1 MAQGRRERGKEEG
14 ERQGSQ
20 NLFLFALGCRRF
32 PSSGAG
38 SRSEEG
44 FSFCPSA
51 GLQSPHFSLLDK
63 TWTAAGE
70 EAEGKKEKR
79 KRRGEEHGARE
90 ETTSRGRFFGGE
102 RRGALE
108 RGSSAVSP
116 TPFSRE
122 CLVRV
127 LWGTTV
133 PFAAALFWPFG
144 GGWLRERKAAAWK
157 TRKGKSRSQLEV
169 EKKRGNVTLRV
180 LFSFFTPFV
189 PRSAAAATR
198 NGMLGSAPQLQ
209 DAPGVAY
216 LCGDCGELKGG
227 VARKRG
233 DVGDSFFVIARCR
246 PSDASTSL
254 VFFWCPCSSS
264 SSASIVPGA
273 RNNDL

>member
-63 TWTAAGE
+63 TWTAGE

-169 EKKRGNVTLRV
+169 EKKEETS
-180 LFSFFTPFV
+180 LFVSSFHSLHPSFLVQQQQQQQQHET
-189 PRSAAAATR
+189 AC
-198 NGMLGSAPQLQ
+198 SAPPLNF
-209 DAPGVAY
+209 
-216 LCGDCGELKGG
+216 
-227 VARKRG
+227 RM
-233 DVGDSFFVIARCR
+233 R
-246 PSDASTSL
+246 PA
-254 VFFWCPCSSS
+254 
-264 SSASIVPGA
+264 
-273 RNNDL
+273 

>member
-1 MAQGRRERGKEEG
+1 MAERLRRSTRMVWYHGLGCKPPGTNITLLSNSERSVGSIPTRRVLQYLYFCYLLMAQGQRERGKEEG

-20 NLFLFALGCRRF
+20 NLFLFALGCRR
-32 PSSGAG
+32 AE
-38 SRSEEG
+38 R
-44 FSFCPSA
+44 
-51 GLQSPHFSLLDK
+51 
-63 TWTAAGE
+63 AAG
-70 EAEGKKEKR
+70 ANKFFFLFFCGAAVAAFFFTGQDMDRRRGGGGKKR
-79 KRRGEEHGARE
+79 NRRGEEHGARE

-169 EKKRGNVTLRV
+169 EKKEETS
-180 LFSFFTPFV
+180 LFVSSFHSLHPSFLVQQQQQQHET
-189 PRSAAAATR
+189 AC
-198 NGMLGSAPQLQ
+198 SAPPLNF
-209 DAPGVAY
+209 
-216 LCGDCGELKGG
+216 
-227 VARKRG
+227 RM
-233 DVGDSFFVIARCR
+233 R
-246 PSDASTSL
+246 PA
-254 VFFWCPCSSS
+254 
-264 SSASIVPGA
+264 
-273 RNNDL
+273 